1 MPRCSQRNHDM
12 QQIWYKGRLSG
23 GSGGVKDWRRVRG
36 RQSHKGREEGT
47 EEDRTQREERGGG
60 DGSGGD
66 GSGEEGGG
74 GGRGGEIKQPG
85 TCGNR
90 EPVNWSGERSFYIPP
105 APGQAVDAI
114 NSC

>member
-1 MPRCSQRNHDM
+1 VR
-12 QQIWYKGRLSG
+12 I
-23 GSGGVKDWRRVRG
+23 WRRVRG